1 MPPPLPTFKT
11 CSYWALLVSITPA
24 LQLYLHHYLSWQKLP
39 SKSNKGRS
47 KRPSSKPSDVK
58 IWLPTFPLY
67 RVSLKIVLL
76 RSDEIFLAVQQNLD
90 LRRFASNFEHF
101 KGWQHSRLVRTLGLQ
116 DSLAFVDIMN
126 ASNLQRFHQVPDNHN
141 RKLRFPR

>member
-24 LQLYLHHYLSWQKLP
+24 LQLYLHHYLSWQKLH

-76 RSDEIFLAVQQNLD
+76 RSDEIFLAVQQNLE

-101 KGWQHSRLVRTLGLQ
+101 KGWQHSLDLFVPSVLKTA
-116 DSLAFVDIMN
+116 SLLSILWMHWTCNVFIKYLITITANWGF
-126 ASNLQRFHQVPDNHN
+126 
-141 RKLRFPR
+141 